1 MPNSS
6 ASFLPEKV
14 HLRFR
19 AKPANFTAILASILA
34 NRPRSAA
41 PQTLPSFAVEWT
53 GARVDAK
60 KLAQYCK
67 SCALPDCDMLPAL
80 YLHALAMPLH
90 MAVLSHPRFP
100 LRAAGLVHLANEMES
115 YAGIDPGSEL
125 RIACTMAPGRE
136 SEKGQTVEF
145 HTSAYVAEQLAW
157 RECSTYLSPARRTVS
172 LRARATPAQNPVEL
186 GPALAQWSV
195 PADAGRRFAS
205 AAQDWNPIHL
215 SALTA
220 RLFGYPRAI
229 AHGMLGAGRCLGL
242 LQQYTGIGHPMR
254 MRMRFKR
261 PLFLPGQLALYAAG
275 DAKSAHFVLKA
286 ASGEPH
292 LEGDLESLGSSNKI
306 GP

>member
-1 MPNSS
+1 VD
-6 ASFLPEKV
+6 L
-14 HLRFR
+14 
-19 AKPANFTAILASILA
+19 
-34 NRPRSAA
+34 
-41 PQTLPSFAVEWT
+41 QTMPSFAVEWA
-53 GARVDAK
+53 GVRVDAQ

-67 SCALPDCDMLPAL
+67 SCALPDSDTLPAL

-100 LRAAGLVHLANEMES
+100 LRAAGMVHLANEMES
-115 YAGIDPGSEL
+115 YAGIAPDSEL
-125 RIACTMAPGRE
+125 RIGCTMAAGSE
-136 SEKGQTVEF
+136 TEKGQTVEF
-145 HTSAYVAEQLAW
+145 HTLVYAAEQLTW

-172 LRARATPAQNPVEL
+172 LRARAAPAQSRAEW

-215 SALTA
+215 SALSA

-242 LQQYTGIGHPMR
+242 LQQHTGIGHPMR
-254 MRMRFKR
+254 MQVRFKR
-261 PLFLPGQLALYAAG
+261 PLFLPGQLTLYAAV
-275 DAKSAHFVLKA
+275 DPQNVHFVLKT
-286 ASGEPH
+286 ASDEPH
-292 LEGDLESLGSSNKI
+292 LEGNLEPLVGSNKI